1 MRRQIV
7 IFRPKGLISPEDFGR
22 IKTDILGQYVKNGV
36 IVVPQ
41 DIEVIQATIGD
52 EDGGTLRMDFGGVD
66 RDGNPMR
73 GLIL

>member
-7 IFRPKGLISPEDFGR
+7 IFRPKSLISPEDFGR

-52 EDGGTLRMDFGGVD
+52 EADGTLRMDFGGVD
-66 RDGNPMR
+66 RDGHPTR